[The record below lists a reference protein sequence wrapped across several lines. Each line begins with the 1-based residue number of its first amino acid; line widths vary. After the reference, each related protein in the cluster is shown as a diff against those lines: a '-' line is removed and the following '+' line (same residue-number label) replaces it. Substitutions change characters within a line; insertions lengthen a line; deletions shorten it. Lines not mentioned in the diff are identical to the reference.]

1 MIKKYG
7 YNTVTDAIA
16 LLRKDGFTADFRFN
30 GNDLMSANGK
40 RFRAKDL
47 SMLFVYRYEGPSDP
61 ADEATVY
68 GLKTNEGTK
77 GVLVIGDGIYADG
90 AATAMLVKLHQ
101 SGNNDRQRA

>member
-7 YNTVTDAIA
+7 YNTVTEAVA
-16 LLRKDGFTADFRFN
+16 LLRKDGFTADFQFN
-30 GNDLMSANGK
+30 GNYIIGSNGK
-40 RFRAKDL
+40 RFAAKDL
-47 SMLFVYRYEGPSDP
+47 RKLFVYRYEGPSDP

-101 SGNNDRQRA
+101 SGNEERQRA